1 MTDNLSNISEPVTP
15 QAIAEV
21 IQEFEVYRQ
30 RLIDDLTNAAQKA
43 KLPKSK
49 LNARLEPE
57 LAQIDEALANLRA
70 QQAALTSN

>member
-1 MTDNLSNISEPVTP
+1 MTDNLTNLSEPVTP
-15 QAIAEV
+15 QDIAEV

-30 RLIDDLTNAAQKA
+30 RLIDDLTHAAQKA

-57 LAQIDEALANLRA
+57 LAQIDETLANLRA
-70 QQAALTSN
+70 QHAALTSN

>member
-57 LAQIDEALANLRA
+57 LAQIDETLANLRA
-70 QQAALTSN
+70 QHAALTSN